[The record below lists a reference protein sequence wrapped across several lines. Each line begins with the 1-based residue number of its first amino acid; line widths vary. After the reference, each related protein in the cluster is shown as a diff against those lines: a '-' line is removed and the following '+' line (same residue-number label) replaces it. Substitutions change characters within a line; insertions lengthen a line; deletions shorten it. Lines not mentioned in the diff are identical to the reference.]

1 MCCLHLEISVP
12 GHQFQSLSGF
22 LPGYGR
28 RRGLSHLH
36 KQSFDS
42 SNLVVF
48 IQVTKTKRK
57 TNQVEKKKKL
67 LLVVPDRETSGNVY
81 FKVQVMKKTQVHS
94 VIRPDDGYSITH
106 RFNGDVSLEN
116 PQ

>member
-28 RRGLSHLH
+28 RRGLSHLQ

-48 IQVTKTKRK
+48 IPVTKTKRK
-57 TNQVEKKKKL
+57 TNQVEKKNKTPVSCSRQRNVWKRL
-67 LLVVPDRETSGNVY
+67 L
-81 FKVQVMKKTQVHS
+81 QAA
-94 VIRPDDGYSITH
+94 
-106 RFNGDVSLEN
+106 GDEEDTGALGH
-116 PQ
+116 PP